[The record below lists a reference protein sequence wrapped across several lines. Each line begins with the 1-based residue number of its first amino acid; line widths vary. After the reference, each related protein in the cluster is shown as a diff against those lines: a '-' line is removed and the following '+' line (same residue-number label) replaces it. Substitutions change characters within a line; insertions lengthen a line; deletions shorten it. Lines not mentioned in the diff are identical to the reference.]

1 MKRQSQ
7 SLDRHEAAIIDI
19 VPIRSLVNR
28 EHASDFATRKGISHL
43 QACRLLARYGSD
55 PNKLEAALQRLKD
68 DR

>member
-1 MKRQSQ
+1 MKGQPQ
-7 SLDRHEAAIIDI
+7 SLDSREAATIDM

-28 EHASDFATRKGISHL
+28 DHASDFATRKGISHL

-55 PNKLEAALQRLKD
+55 PSKLEAALQRLKE